1 MSMFTNKKSSEEVK
15 RFIESHNGS
24 KDRTERV
31 SPIYAA
37 GKEYYEYLRATK
49 NGDTNDC
56 DHCTAFM
63 SF

>member
-1 MSMFTNKKSSEEVK
+1 MSMFTSKKSSKEVK
-15 RFIESHNGS
+15 KFIETNNNS
-24 KDRTERV
+24 KDRAERV

-37 GKEYYEYLRATK
+37 GKEYYEYLRASK
-49 NGDTNDC
+49 NGDANDC